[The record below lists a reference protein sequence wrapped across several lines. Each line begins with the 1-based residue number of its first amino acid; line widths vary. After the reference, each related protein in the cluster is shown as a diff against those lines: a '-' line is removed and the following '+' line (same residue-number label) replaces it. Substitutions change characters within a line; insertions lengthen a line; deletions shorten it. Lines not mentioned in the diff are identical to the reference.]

1 MQSGIKGRSSQGN
14 ILTKYPV
21 KKVILK
27 EAGKS
32 TLGAQHVWIDEVSG
46 KLNTD
51 NRGRL
56 LGDFDTGDQLFLLYK
71 DGTYEVADVDM
82 SRRFDPD
89 ELLHLGKF
97 DPEMVINAVHFD
109 GNKGWTMVKRFRVET
124 TSTGQRFSYLS
135 EHKDSKLLFASIKK
149 EPRIEY
155 SVKIKGKKI
164 QGEVNL
170 ADFIDV
176 KGWKAVGNKLS
187 DQKLSSVKELEDPT
201 LFQTPDSNAAEV
213 PLPEKFHAGDSLEF
227 DMGKNGQGS
236 LF

>member
-1 MQSGIKGRSSQGN
+1 
-14 ILTKYPV
+14 
-21 KKVILK
+21 
-27 EAGKS
+27 
-32 TLGAQHVWIDEVSG
+32 
-46 KLNTD
+46 
-51 NRGRL
+51 
-56 LGDFDTGDQLFLLYK
+56 
-71 DGTYEVADVDM
+71 
-82 SRRFDPD
+82 
-89 ELLHLGKF
+89 
-97 DPEMVINAVHFD
+97 
-109 GNKGWTMVKRFRVET
+109 
-124 TSTGQRFSYLS
+124 
-135 EHKDSKLLFASIKK
+135 FASIKK

-176 KGWKAVGNKLS
+176 KGWKAMGNKLS